1 MTRGKKGKRMK
12 EWRTKKY
19 KERKKEENRRKQRKE
34 DRKIYEKNCRF
45 SLLLFYPIS
54 YHLIIPNLKNPH
66 GITLPMQCEEL

>member
-34 DRKIYEKNCRF
+34 DRRTERKKEMKKIVVSVC
-45 SLLLFYPIS
+45 FYFIQ
-54 YHLIIPNLKNPH
+54 LVII
-66 GITLPMQCEEL
+66 